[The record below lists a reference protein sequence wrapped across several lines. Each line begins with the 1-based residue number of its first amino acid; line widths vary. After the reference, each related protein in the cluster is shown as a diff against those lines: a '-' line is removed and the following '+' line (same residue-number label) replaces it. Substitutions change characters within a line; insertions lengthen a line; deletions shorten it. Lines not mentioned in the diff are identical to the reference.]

1 MPLATPQGTLDF
13 KSVDTITFV
22 GASSNTVIDTTTGSF
37 GVGVD
42 GNGPTSNLH
51 VVGDAL
57 ITGNVADLNIVSN
70 VNMLH
75 TSNTASIK
83 LNSNVVTEFPR
94 SKKLMKFPRVAM
106 TADNQPTGYVA
117 SASSSATSPYNAFD
131 NILYTSY
138 WEPNYST
145 TAYPNADGA
154 YTGGT
159 GTVYS
164 TNGYTGE
171 YLQIQLPVKIKLYE
185 YSLSN
190 RTNSALGGRQ
200 PKNAKIFASN
210 DGSTWHD
217 IHTHSDNAGT
227 YHVTNGETRSFQ
239 LDNITETYYKYY
251 RLAVNSI
258 IEGGVNDSPN
268 ISDWSLYGTPEY
280 DPEAHGVDVTV
291 KSVPN
296 VPNTDWLE
304 VYYDAKDYTSG
315 VVPDLSTNSLN
326 GTLTNGA
333 TFDNS
338 DGIGKFTFDGSN
350 DYISG
355 SIPSTFTG
363 NQTYTFSTWIKPTS
377 HPSSGF
383 IGIFEA
389 GTRSD
394 DDSFGLYLNA
404 GNIVHLAYGTNLA
417 TTTLAPVGQWTHIIG
432 TYTSGD
438 RKVYANG
445 VLLGQDTYSALTL
458 AGTTLVVGANSGGTQ
473 PFTGSIANFRLF
485 NRALTTDEIYQLYA
499 YQKEYFGHGAL
510 GMTLKA
516 GRLGIGTSEPRAAL
530 DVRGQILREYNPG
543 EVIEELNTVCNG
555 RPVTVQS
562 GTYTPTNVTASQIS
576 SVTHTEINGSNITYI
591 KPVGAKR
598 IYYKFACQWED
609 ASLGAISNFS
619 IRVYHNGAWREQY
632 QSRYTHAATYVND
645 GNHHAHAW
653 VINEYIFE
661 CDADTESQ
669 HDGRFL
675 SSKTSYTFQVTW
687 RHHGGGNNYQSR
699 LHLNDFWDGIGTDI
713 IRTPQLTIR
722 AIA

>member
-75 TSNTASIK
+75 TSNTASLK

-94 SKKLMKFPRVAM
+94 SKKLIKYPRVAM
-106 TADNQPTGYVA
+106 TGPSAPTGYAA
-117 SASSSATSPYNAFD
+117 SASTALGSG
-131 NILYTSY
+131 
-138 WEPNYST
+138 WEPYRAFNTIAGGAEGWHDQGSTYST
-145 TAYPNADGA
+145 GV
-154 YTGGT
+154 YTGSNSVTPVT
-159 GTVYS
+159 GSAVE
-164 TNGYTGE
+164 GE
-171 YLQIQLPVKIKLYE
+171 WIQIQLPGKIKLEKVRLAPRETYT
-185 YSLSN
+185 YRMPKDATILGSNNGTDWYRVASWSGQTYLSGN
-190 RTNSALGGRQ
+190 NYATIDIDSEQYYNYYVLVVEALG
-200 PKNAKIFASN
+200 A
-210 DGSTWHD
+210 D
-217 IHTHSDNAGT
+217 AGGNS
-227 YHVTNGETRSFQ
+227 VNIGEW
-239 LDNITETYYKYY
+239 E
-251 RLAVNSI
+251 
-258 IEGGVNDSPN
+258 
-268 ISDWSLYGTPEY
+268 LYGTPEY
-280 DPEAHGVDVTV
+280 DPEAHGVDVVV

-632 QSRYTHAATYVND
+632 HSRYTHAAAYVND

-661 CDADTESQ
+661 CDAESESQ

-675 SSKTSYTFQVTW
+675 SSKASYQFQVTW

-699 LHLNDFWDGIGTDI
+699 LHLNDFWDGSGTDV

>member
-42 GNGPTSNLH
+42 ANGPTSNLH

-75 TSNTASIK
+75 TSNTASLK

-94 SKKLMKFPRVAM
+94 SKKLIKYPRVAM
-106 TADNQPTGYVA
+106 TGPSAPTGYAA
-117 SASSSATSPYNAFD
+117 SASTALGSG
-131 NILYTSY
+131 
-138 WEPNYST
+138 WEPYRAFNTIAGGAEGWHDQGSTYST
-145 TAYPNADGA
+145 GV
-154 YTGGT
+154 YTGSNSVTPVT
-159 GTVYS
+159 GSAVE
-164 TNGYTGE
+164 GE
-171 YLQIQLPVKIKLYE
+171 WIQIQLPGKIKLEKVRLAPRETYT
-185 YSLSN
+185 YRMPKDATILGSNNGTDWYRVASWSGQTYLSGN
-190 RTNSALGGRQ
+190 NYATIDIDSEQYYNYYVLVVEALG
-200 PKNAKIFASN
+200 A
-210 DGSTWHD
+210 D
-217 IHTHSDNAGT
+217 AGGNS
-227 YHVTNGETRSFQ
+227 VNIGEW
-239 LDNITETYYKYY
+239 E
-251 RLAVNSI
+251 
-258 IEGGVNDSPN
+258 
-268 ISDWSLYGTPEY
+268 LYGTPEY
-280 DPEAHGVDVTV
+280 DPEAHGVDVVV

-499 YQKEYFGHGAL
+499 YQKEYFGHGDL
-510 GMTLKA
+510 SMTLKN

-530 DVRGQILREYNPG
+530 DVRGVINAESFYGLNDATVAYKYFDSDTINHTFSNLNLKVG
-543 EVIEELNTVCNG
+543 E
-555 RPVTVQS
+555 
-562 GTYTPTNVTASQIS
+562 A
-576 SVTHTEINGSNITYI
+576 
-591 KPVGAKR
+591 
-598 IYYKFACQWED
+598 YKIVW
-609 ASLGAISNFS
+609 S
-619 IRVYHNGAWREQY
+619 YHNTTSNHNVHMFVNGDETDTNYW
-632 QSRYTHAATYVND
+632 HAIQQVTGSFAAAGSTYNTAKMFSTGGSSD
-645 GNHHAHAW
+645 HIW
-653 VINEYIFE
+653 VY
-661 CDADTESQ
+661 DLRLS
-669 HDGRFL
+669 HDGRPMMMGHGHFSTPTGTMSTGSNQSWRL
-675 SSKTSYTFQVTW
+675 GTWYHNNQTAAITSLKFDQTSTGSFGAGSSIRILKTM
-687 RHHGGGNNYQSR
+687 
-699 LHLNDFWDGIGTDI
+699 
-713 IRTPQLTIR
+713 
-722 AIA
+722 

>member
-42 GNGPTSNLH
+42 ANGPTSNLH

-57 ITGNVADLNIVSN
+57 ITGNVSDLNIVSN

-94 SKKLMKFPRVAM
+94 SKKLIKYPRVAM
-106 TADNQPTGYVA
+106 T
-117 SASSSATSPYNAFD
+117 SATTGGYTATASTVLGSGWELYRAFNTIAGGAEGWHD
-131 NILYTSY
+131 QGST
-138 WEPNYST
+138 YST
-145 TAYPNADGA
+145 GV
-154 YTGGT
+154 YTGSNSVTPVT
-159 GTVYS
+159 GSAVE
-164 TNGYTGE
+164 GE
-171 YLQIQLPVKIKLYE
+171 WIQIQLPGKIKLE
-185 YSLSN
+185 
-190 RTNSALGGRQ
+190 
-200 PKNAKIFASN
+200 K
-210 DGSTWHD
+210 
-217 IHTHSDNAGT
+217 
-227 YHVTNGETRSFQ
+227 V
-239 LDNITETYYKYY
+239 
-251 RLAVNSI
+251 RLAPREAYTYRMPKDATILGSINGTDWYRVTSWSGQTYLSGNNYTTIYVDSEQYYNYYVLVVEALEAIAGGNSVNI
-258 IEGGVNDSPN
+258 GE
-268 ISDWSLYGTPEY
+268 WELYGIPEY

-291 KSVPN
+291 KSLPN

-304 VYYDAKDYTSG
+304 VYYDAKNYTSG
-315 VVPDLSTNSLN
+315 AVPDLSTNSFN

-333 TFDNS
+333 SYNNS

-417 TTTLAPVGQWTHIIG
+417 TTTLAPVGQWTHITG

-499 YQKEYFGHGAL
+499 YQKEYFGHGVL

-516 GRLGIGTSEPRAAL
+516 GRLGIGTTEPRAAL
-530 DVRGQILREYNPG
+530 DVRGDIYGGCPVYFQALYNANFSATAYNNGTSGALIPWNTLFEHKGGCFDTSTGLFTAPIDGVYRFGYSMRKQTGSYDTFWTYIQKNGAVMSAGGANTPG
-543 EVIEELNTVCNG
+543 RVYVDG
-555 RPVTVQS
+555 SAAVF
-562 GTYTPTNVTASQIS
+562 ASQTFILDLS
-576 SVTHTEINGSNITYI
+576 TGDTIGILLAESDNSDTDARMSNSYNYFHGYYIGTGNGSF
-591 KPVGAKR
+591 G
-598 IYYKFACQWED
+598 
-609 ASLGAISNFS
+609 
-619 IRVYHNGAWREQY
+619 
-632 QSRYTHAATYVND
+632 
-645 GNHHAHAW
+645 
-653 VINEYIFE
+653 
-661 CDADTESQ
+661 
-669 HDGRFL
+669 
-675 SSKTSYTFQVTW
+675 SYA
-687 RHHGGGNNYQSR
+687 Y
-699 LHLNDFWDGIGTDI
+699 
-713 IRTPQLTIR
+713 
-722 AIA
+722 

>member
-1 MPLATPQGTLDF
+1 MD
-13 KSVDTITFV
+13 
-22 GASSNTVIDTTTGSF
+22 
-37 GVGVD
+37 
-42 GNGPTSNLH
+42 
-51 VVGDAL
+51 
-57 ITGNVADLNIVSN
+57 
-70 VNMLH
+70 
-75 TSNTASIK
+75 
-83 LNSNVVTEFPR
+83 
-94 SKKLMKFPRVAM
+94 
-106 TADNQPTGYVA
+106 
-117 SASSSATSPYNAFD
+117 
-131 NILYTSY
+131 
-138 WEPNYST
+138 
-145 TAYPNADGA
+145 
-154 YTGGT
+154 GGT
-159 GTVYS
+159 V
-164 TNGYTGE
+164 
-171 YLQIQLPVKIKLYE
+171 LFKL
-185 YSLSN
+185 
-190 RTNSALGGRQ
+190 
-200 PKNAKIFASN
+200 
-210 DGSTWHD
+210 
-217 IHTHSDNAGT
+217 THLTD
-227 YHVTNGETRSFQ
+227 
-239 LDNITETYYKYY
+239 TYYSYY
-251 RLAVNSI
+251 RLVVNSI
-258 IEGGVNDSPN
+258 IQGGTSDTPN

-280 DPEAHGVDVTV
+280 DPEAHGVDVVV

-363 NQTYTFSTWIKPTS
+363 NQIYTFSTWIKPTS

-389 GTRSD
+389 GTRST

-417 TTTLAPVGQWTHIIG
+417 TTTLAPVGQWTHITG

-562 GTYTPTNVTASQIS
+562 GTYTPTNVTASQTS
-576 SVTHTEINGSNITYI
+576 SVTHAEINGSNITYI

-699 LHLNDFWDGIGTDI
+699 LHLNDFWDGSGTDV